1 MTTIHPNHQKVIDAL
16 TADPTALIEW
26 AANEIVALGAKSEWD
41 MEDNFMCTEA
51 LVDTVATH
59 YGLPSGGDQS
69 DEALEFY
76 GRAARHLGLPSDWED
91 AQDEE
96 EED

>member
-1 MTTIHPNHQKVIDAL
+1 MSTIHPNHQKVIDAL
-16 TADPTALIEW
+16 TADPTALINW

-41 MEDNFMCTEA
+41 MEDNFMCTET

-76 GRAARHLGLPSDWED
+76 GRAAHRLGLPSDWED
-91 AQDEE
+91 TMDEE
-96 EED
+96 EG